1 MTLELIAPFLIGL
14 LGSLHCLGMCGPL
27 IMAYSMNI
35 KPSTPAEARQEI
47 EKGSRFK
54 VQGLRFK
61 NNNKTG
67 TESFEPSF
75 WNRGFF
81 HHLAYHFGR
90 IFTYGILGALTA
102 GLFNLVGVNFYLNI
116 RGGLILGGGALIT
129 FLGLVSL
136 KVIPMPARLTR
147 FSLVPQ
153 SLWNRLLPPLFTIPA
168 GSMAKAG
175 LGAACGLLPCCLSC
189 SMLIKAAITENMVEG
204 FMTMAAFGLGTVP
217 ALLAIGL
224 SASLVTLRTRIM
236 GERLAALSVMAMGLI
251 LMFKGINL
259 CYNR

>member
-1 MTLELIAPFLIGL
+1 MTLELVAPFLIGL

-27 IMAYSMNI
+27 VMAYSLNI
-35 KPSTPAEARQEI
+35 KPSSPTEAVQGI

-54 VQGLRFK
+54 INRLPY
-61 NNNKTG
+61 
-67 TESFEPSF
+67 TESNGISF
-75 WNRGFF
+75 WNKRFF
-81 HHLAYHFGR
+81 HHLAYHCGR

-136 KVIPMPARLTR
+136 KVISLPSRLAG

-153 SLWNRLLPPLFTIPA
+153 SFWNRFLPPLFKIP

-251 LMFKGINL
+251 LIIKGFNL
-259 CYNR
+259 CYNL